1 VVGALCGQRGLGRV
15 VLTSRRLPTGV
26 PGPGVAV
33 PGPGVAGLGVLAV
46 DALSLDEALLLAREL
61 PHLRALIQGELAG
74 VEPEVARKLAL
85 GVLNVAQG
93 HPKLLELADG
103 QAGDPGRLAALVAAG
118 DQAWQQAGG
127 LPEGFF
133 TAGESRAAGRDYL
146 GVLAAWTDAVA
157 GGLAAGVRTVF
168 WFVCCLEVGKVTGS
182 GRCWRGT
189 GPTCGTG
196 WAGRANR
203 RIWTRRWP
211 CWPHEG

>member
-1 VVGALCGQRGLGRV
+1 
-15 VLTSRRLPTGV
+15 
-26 PGPGVAV
+26 
-33 PGPGVAGLGVLAV
+33 VAGLGVLAV

-74 VEPEVARKLAL
+74 VEPEVARRLAL